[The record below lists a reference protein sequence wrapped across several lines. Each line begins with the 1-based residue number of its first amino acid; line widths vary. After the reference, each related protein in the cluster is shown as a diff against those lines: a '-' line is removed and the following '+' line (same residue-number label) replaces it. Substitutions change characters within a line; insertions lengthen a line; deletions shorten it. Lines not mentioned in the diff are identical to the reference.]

1 MAVFCRAWPAGPS
14 PQLPNGPRRPHPP
27 IEKWMRYQR
36 RLYPYGLIF
45 LAGVTG
51 LLAWVLFAPI
61 ATG

>member
-1 MAVFCRAWPAGPS
+1 MYDFVRGDVGHFV
-14 PQLPNGPRRPHPP
+14 
-27 IEKWMRYQR
+27 
-36 RLYPYGLIF
+36 YGLIF